1 MVPRVSK
8 LMLLLDWPSPSSF
21 QLHTREKLQ
30 PAVDMCIDF
39 ETFQFPTHVLNN
51 IVQLLRA
58 SLCSSIVADRH
69 VRSAADGR
77 YAWTIAYCST
87 CGQHLGWRFTA
98 IETGLS
104 PRVFWGLRRQ
114 VLTCSTRPAPRGQQQ
129 QQQGAV
135 GGLGP
140 GGALV
145 IQLGNLPVG
154 PAGEQE
160 G

>member
-1 MVPRVSK
+1 MS
-8 LMLLLDWPSPSSF
+8 
-21 QLHTREKLQ
+21 
-30 PAVDMCIDF
+30 A
-39 ETFQFPTHVLNN
+39 
-51 IVQLLRA
+51 LLR
-58 SLCSSIVADRH
+58 SCRSCS
-69 VRSAADGR
+69 

-98 IETGLS
+98 VESGLA

-129 QQQGAV
+129 QQQQGGV

-145 IQLGNLPVG
+145 IQLGNMPAGL
-154 PAGEQE
+154 AGEQE